1 MDPIF
6 KGATRPAMVLGI
18 PLLPLI
24 ICSMSGFVL
33 SIWALLLIGGIF
45 CILILATTFSLLVY
59 MRFICK
65 LDDQKLH
72 QIILQLQSKKTK
84 HNCNYWACKSSSP
97 IHYTARK
104 TPQQYFFLG
113 ELL

>member
-24 ICSMSGFVL
+24 ICSMSGLVL

-45 CILILATTFSLLVY
+45 CILILGTTFSLLVY

-72 QIILQLQSKKTK
+72 QIILQLQSKKAK
-84 HNCNYWACKSSSP
+84 QNFNYWACKSSSP
-97 IHYTARK
+97 IHYTVRQAI
-104 TPQQYFFLG
+104 
-113 ELL
+113 

>member
-18 PLLPLI
+18 PLLPFI
-24 ICSMSGFVL
+24 ICSMSGLVF

-45 CILILATTFSLLVY
+45 CTLVLVATFSLLIY

-72 QIILQLQSKKTK
+72 QIILHLQNKKSK
-84 HNCNYWACKSSSP
+84 HNFNYWACKSSSP
-97 IHYTARK
+97 IHYTTKK
-104 TPQQYFFLG
+104 TLNNI
-113 ELL
+113 

>member
-18 PLLPLI
+18 PLLPFI
-24 ICSMSGFVL
+24 VCSMSGLVF

-45 CILILATTFSLLVY
+45 CTLVLIATFSLLIY

-72 QIILQLQSKKTK
+72 QILLQLQSKKNK
-84 HNCNYWACKSSSP
+84 HNFNYWACKSSSP
-97 IHYTARK
+97 IHYTAQK
-104 TPQQYFFLG
+104 NS
-113 ELL
+113 